1 VRVLVIDDSR
11 AARMA
16 IGRILKGIGFEIDEA
31 ENGEVALS
39 HLKNQGPYE
48 LCMIDWNMPVMN
60 GYEFIKQVRKDS
72 RFSSVTLVMVT
83 TENEMSQVVKAL
95 SAGANEYVMKPFTE
109 EIILE
114 KLEILGLGPT
124 NG

>member
-1 VRVLVIDDSR
+1 
-11 AARMA
+11 MA